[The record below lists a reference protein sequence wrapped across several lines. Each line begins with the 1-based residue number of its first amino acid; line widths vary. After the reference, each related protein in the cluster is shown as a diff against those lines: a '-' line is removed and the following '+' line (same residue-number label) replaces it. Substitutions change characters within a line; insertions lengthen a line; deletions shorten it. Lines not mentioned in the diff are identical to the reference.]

1 MQPSPDATDRQP
13 DEVLLHRG
21 SIGDESILVF
31 LTHAADCLNHWRI
44 RAVFCEPSGEA
55 LDEKVLHVPR
65 WKRLAFSIKRF
76 GRPDFT
82 FPVSRDGNSTAPT
95 PSLFNA
101 RRYP

>member
-1 MQPSPDATDRQP
+1 MQSCVNAADRQP

-21 SIGDESILVF
+21 SIGDESVLVF

-44 RAVFCEPSGEA
+44 RAVFCDPSGEP
-55 LDEKVLHVPR
+55 LDEKVLHLPR
-65 WKRLAFSIKRF
+65 TKRLTFRITRF
-76 GRPDFT
+76 GKPDFT
-82 FPVSRDGNSTAPT
+82 FPVPRDGNAAASA